1 MTLSIK
7 SRTQPLTV
15 CIRRD
20 EEGELFAVIFDQFG
34 PDSLF
39 YLSFRDQLEHA
50 FCYEIEISE
59 QVNAH
64 APEAEQ
70 LRLALDDKMRNQGI
84 EFSIL
89 HELPQDWENR
99 A

>member
-1 MTLSIK
+1 MSLCIK
-7 SRTQPLTV
+7 SHTRQLTV
-15 CIRRD
+15 CIRKD

-39 YLSFRDQLEHA
+39 FLSFRQQLEHA
-50 FCYEIEISE
+50 FCYEVEISE

-70 LRLALDDKMRNQGI
+70 LRLALAEEMRKQGV
-84 EFSIL
+84 EYAIL
-89 HELPQDWENR
+89 HELPQDWEDR